1 MKEGILSFD
10 EAIALMHIGA
20 HGFKF
25 QSQRGDTFVVW
36 LDHNDRLKIDL
47 VIEEEKIE

>member
-1 MKEGILSFD
+1 MKKGILSFD
-10 EAIALMHIGA
+10 EAIALMHVGA

-25 QSQRGDTFVVW
+25 QSQRGDTYAAR

-47 VIEEEKIE
+47 VTEEEKVE

>member
-1 MKEGILSFD
+1 MKKGILSFD
-10 EAIALMHIGA
+10 EAIALMHVGA

-25 QSQRGDTFVVW
+25 QSQRGDTFAVE

-47 VIEEEKIE
+47 VTEEERVE